1 MLALQGAAR
10 AGVPDRTISIDVAAP
25 ATARSG
31 FETFSVGSDYPVTL
45 LREDSLAQLRTVL

>member
-31 FETFSVGSDYPVTL
+31 FETFSVGADYPGTL
-45 LREDSLAQLRTVL
+45 LR